1 MKKNLLFISFLTLV
15 GFKSL
20 AQDTPDDFYNRVSYV
35 FQHVDTSTV
44 NTGLLLECGGRI

>member
-1 MKKNLLFISFLTLV
+1 MKKLLLFISFLMLV
-15 GFKSL
+15 FRSL
-20 AQDTPDDFYNRVSYV
+20 AQNTPDDFYNRVSYV

>member
-20 AQDTPDDFYNRVSYV
+20 AQDTPDDFYNRVSLV
-35 FQHVDTSTV
+35 HDKNHNWLKMSKTV
-44 NTGLLLECGGRI
+44 S